1 VKKKPSESKLKILL
15 ISPGGTFFSKRRDF
29 GEYVE
34 NSREMQTI
42 LHYWSGI
49 GASLPTIAGA
59 TPGDEELRIID
70 ENIEAIN
77 FNESCDLVG
86 ITAITQQAN
95 RAYEIADEFRKRGRY
110 VVMGGIHATVL
121 PEEAMEHVD
130 TVFVGEGE
138 NTWPAFIR
146 DFKNS
151 GPKTIYRQ
159 TDFAPVNLQK
169 SPIPRYDLID
179 RYTYPVV
186 WLFASR
192 GCPHDCEFC
201 AASKIY
207 GKKYKHKSSAQ
218 VVREINDVKN
228 RWKLAQIGF
237 ADDNL
242 FLNKSFSFE
251 LIEQFK
257 DMNFTWY
264 AQSDLS
270 VARNVALLKKLRTGG
285 CRILFIGF
293 ESTNPE
299 NLTSL
304 NVNRWKATQYRE
316 YTKSI
321 NRIQEN
327 GIGIYGSFILGLDY
341 DDSTVFQNTT
351 KFINDN
357 NLLGAQITILT
368 PLPGSRLRVRLE
380 KENRIIS
387 NDWQL
392 YTGWNA
398 LIRHKNLSPE
408 ALEEGLLEIYHN
420 VYNRDNY
427 RKRAAYFRRICQN
440 LIN

>member
-86 ITAITQQAN
+86 ITAITQQTN

-138 NTWPAFIR
+138 NTWPVFIR
-146 DFKNS
+146 DFKNGS
-151 GPKTIYRQ
+151 PKTIYKQ

-218 VVREINDVKN
+218 V
-228 RWKLAQIGF
+228 
-237 ADDNL
+237 
-242 FLNKSFSFE
+242 
-251 LIEQFK
+251 
-257 DMNFTWY
+257 
-264 AQSDLS
+264 
-270 VARNVALLKKLRTGG
+270 
-285 CRILFIGF
+285 
-293 ESTNPE
+293 
-299 NLTSL
+299 
-304 NVNRWKATQYRE
+304 
-316 YTKSI
+316 
-321 NRIQEN
+321 
-327 GIGIYGSFILGLDY
+327 
-341 DDSTVFQNTT
+341 
-351 KFINDN
+351 
-357 NLLGAQITILT
+357 
-368 PLPGSRLRVRLE
+368 
-380 KENRIIS
+380 
-387 NDWQL
+387 
-392 YTGWNA
+392 
-398 LIRHKNLSPE
+398 IR
-408 ALEEGLLEIYHN
+408 
-420 VYNRDNY
+420 
-427 RKRAAYFRRICQN
+427 
-440 LIN
+440 

>member
-1 VKKKPSESKLKILL
+1 LKILL
-15 ISPGGTFFSKRRDF
+15 LSPGGTFFSKRRDF
-29 GEYVE
+29 FKYVE

-42 LHYWSGI
+42 LHYWNGI
-49 GASLPTIAGA
+49 GAALPTISGA
-59 TPGDEELRIID
+59 TPVDDELRIID
-70 ENIEAIN
+70 ENLEKIN
-77 FNESCDLVG
+77 FDEHSDLVG

-121 PEEAMEHVD
+121 PEEAMEHVNS
-130 TVFVGEGE
+130 VFVGEGE

-146 DFKNS
+146 DFKNGS
-151 GPKTIYRQ
+151 PQKIYRQ
-159 TDFAPVNLQK
+159 TDFAPVNLQL
-169 SPIPRYDLID
+169 SPIPRYDLIE
-179 RYTYPVV
+179 RYSYPVV

-207 GKKYKHKSSAQ
+207 GKKWKHKSTVQ
-218 VVREINDVKN
+218 VSREIEEVKK
-228 RWKLAQIGF
+228 RWKFAQIGF

-242 FLNKSFSFE
+242 FQNKSFSYE
-251 LIEQFK
+251 LVERFS
-257 DMNFTWY
+257 DLSFTWY

-270 VARNVALLKKLRTGG
+270 VARDVNFLRKLRKGG

-293 ESTNPE
+293 ESTNPK
-299 NLTSL
+299 NLASI
-304 NVNRWKATQYRE
+304 NANHWKATQYRE
-316 YTKSI
+316 YRNSI
-321 NRIQEN
+321 ARIQEN
-327 GIGIYGSFILGLDY
+327 GIGIYGSFIVGLDY
-341 DDSTVFQNTT
+341 DDSTVFQNTIR
-351 KFINDN
+351 FINEN

-380 KENRIIS
+380 KENRILS

-398 LIRHKNLSPE
+398 LIRHRNLSPE
-408 ALEEGLLEIYHN
+408 TLERGLLEIYQN

-427 RKRAAYFRRICQN
+427 RKRANYFRGICHN